1 MLLKFFRKKKNM
13 KRIVWGL
20 AILIIP
26 AFVIW
31 GAGTANKKKGKGPD
45 YAGKVF
51 GEKISFDDYIN
62 MWRVTRD
69 NATRSFGANIPVEF
83 IDQLTWNRII
93 LLKEAGRE
101 KIAVKNDEVVE
112 RIISFPIF
120 QRSGSFDKKL
130 YKSAL
135 KQNARGFEEKIRDD
149 IRITKLREKV
159 TSGITVTDIE
169 VEDEYKKKFEKVQ
182 SSYISI
188 PFSDLEKDVVYEKT
202 DLLEFYENNKET
214 FRRPDEINIRYIE
227 VLLSSFDKEVY
238 ITEDQIQRYFE
249 EHTSDYKKPD
259 SEETPILDETIKK
272 TISEKL
278 ARERKTSLAEELGY
292 KVIDGVL
299 KKKDLDTVSASFA
312 LEVKET
318 GFFNMQQAIPGI
330 GWSYGF
336 TKRGFELGPNEISN
350 ILIKGEN
357 GFYIIQLKERKKS
370 YIPEFKDAEDQITKT
385 FVKNE
390 SGKLAEKKAK
400 KVYQAIN
407 NKIKKGASFE
417 DASEEIGLS
426 PQATDLI
433 ARDGYIPSLGPARD
447 FVEASLSL
455 KNEAIGGP
463 LKMMEAWV
471 ILKLDKY
478 EDIDEIK
485 FIEEKE
491 AFKEKVLSRKKDVR
505 FDEWFQELKGKA
517 DFVSYTL
524 E

>member
-1 MLLKFFRKKKNM
+1 MLLKFLRKKKNM
-13 KRIVWGL
+13 KRIIWGL

-31 GAGTANKKKGKGPD
+31 GAGTSNKKREKGPN

-51 GEKISFDDYIN
+51 GKKISFDEYTN

-69 NATRSFGANIPVEF
+69 NAIRSFGANIPVEF

-93 LLKEAGRE
+93 LLKEAERE
-101 KIAVKNDEVVE
+101 NIAVKNDEVVE

-120 QRSGSFDKKL
+120 QRNGSFDKKL

-135 KQNARGFEEKIRDD
+135 KNNARGFEEKIRDD
-149 IRITKLREKV
+149 IRITKLREKI

-169 VEDEYKKKFEKVQ
+169 VEDEYKKKFEKVK
-182 SSYISI
+182 SSYVSI
-188 PFSDLEKDVVYEKT
+188 PFSDLEKNVVYEKT
-202 DLLEFYENNKET
+202 DLLKFYENNKEP
-214 FRRPDEINIRYIE
+214 FRRPDEINVRYIE
-227 VLLSSFDKEVY
+227 VPLSSFDKEVY
-238 ITEDQIQRYFE
+238 IPEDQIKRYFE

-259 SEETPILDETIKK
+259 SEETPTLDEGIKK

-278 ARERKTSLAEELGY
+278 TMERKTSLAEELGY

-299 KKKDLDTVSASFA
+299 KKKDMDAGSLSFA
-312 LEVKET
+312 LETKET

-330 GWSYGF
+330 GWSYEF
-336 TKRGFELGPNEISN
+336 TKRGFELKPGEISN
-350 ILIKGEN
+350 MLIKGED
-357 GFYIIQLKERKKS
+357 GFYIIQLKEIKKS
-370 YIPEFKDAEDQITKT
+370 YIPEFKDAEEEITKA

-400 KVYQAIN
+400 KVYATIN

-417 DASEEIGLS
+417 DASKEIGLS

-447 FVEASLSL
+447 FVETALSL
-455 KNEAIGGP
+455 KNGAVGGP
-463 LKMMEAWV
+463 LRMLEAWV
-471 ILKLDKY
+471 ILKLDEY

-485 FIEEKE
+485 LIEEKGN
-491 AFKEKVLSRKKDVR
+491 FKEGVLSRKKDAR
-505 FDEWFQELKGKA
+505 FDEWFQELKSKA

>member
-1 MLLKFFRKKKNM
+1 MLLKFLRKKKNM

-31 GAGTANKKKGKGPD
+31 GAGSSNKKKGKGPN

-51 GEKISFDDYIN
+51 GKKISFDEYTN

-69 NATRSFGANIPVEF
+69 NAIRSFGANVPVEF

-93 LLKEAGRE
+93 LLKEAERE
-101 KIAVKNDEVVE
+101 NIAVKNDEVVK

-120 QRSGSFDKKL
+120 QRNGSFDKKL

-149 IRITKLREKV
+149 IRIAKLREKV

-169 VEDEYKKKFEKVQ
+169 VEDEYKKKFEKVK
-182 SSYISI
+182 SSYVSI
-188 PFSDLEKDVVYEKT
+188 PFSDLEKNVVYKKT
-202 DLLEFYENNKET
+202 DLLKFYENNKEN
-214 FRRPDEINIRYIE
+214 FRRPDEINIRYIK
-227 VLLSSFDKEVY
+227 VPLSSFDKEVY
-238 ITEDQIQRYFE
+238 VTEEQIKRYFE

-259 SEETPILDETIKK
+259 SEETPTLDEGIKK

-278 ARERKTSLAEELGY
+278 AMERKTSLAEELGY
-292 KVIDGVL
+292 KVIDSVL
-299 KKKDLDTVSASFA
+299 KKKDLDAGSLSFA

-318 GFFNMQQAIPGI
+318 GFFNMQQTIPGI
-330 GWSYGF
+330 GWSYEF
-336 TKRGFELGPNEISN
+336 TKRGFELKPDEISN
-350 ILIKGEN
+350 MLIKSEDS
-357 GFYIIQLKERKKS
+357 FYIIQLKERKKS
-370 YIPEFKDAEDQITKT
+370 YIPEFKDAEEEITKA

-390 SGKLAEKKAK
+390 SGELAEKKAK
-400 KVYQAIN
+400 KVYTTIN

-417 DASEEIGLS
+417 DASKEIGLS
-426 PQATDLI
+426 PQATDLV

-447 FVEASLSL
+447 FVETALSL
-455 KNEAIGGP
+455 KNGAIGEP
-463 LKMMEAWV
+463 LRTLEAWV
-471 ILKLDKY
+471 ILKRDEY
-478 EDIDEIK
+478 ANIDEIK
-485 FIEEKE
+485 FIEEKTD
-491 AFKEKVLSRKKDVR
+491 FKEEVLSRKKDAR
-505 FDEWFQELKGKA
+505 FDEWFQELMSKA
-517 DFVSYTL
+517 DFLSYTL